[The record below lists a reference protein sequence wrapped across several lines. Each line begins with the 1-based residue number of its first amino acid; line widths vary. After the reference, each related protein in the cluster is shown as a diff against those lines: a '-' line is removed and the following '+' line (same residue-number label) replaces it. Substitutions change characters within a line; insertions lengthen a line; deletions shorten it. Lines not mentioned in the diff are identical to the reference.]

1 MYSIGKQEAEV
12 QVLIDRLVKKK
23 GSEDKALLYVVS
35 EIGDENKV
43 LPQYSVKLYYNT
55 SNIFEWVIA
64 V

>member
-55 SNIFEWVIA
+55 SNIFE
-64 V
+64 